1 MCFRLVAGLVFV
13 SLILSL
19 AACGSA
25 PETGGSA
32 ALSPALEMLRGQ
44 TKLVRC
50 TAKYADLAFSSEEF
64 LALTGESTEYIV
76 INTLPAPETGLLM
89 LNGKAV
95 IAGQTVPVSSLDYLK
110 LVPAAG
116 ASADGNT
123 PPEAVFTFTAKA
135 DGWENRELTCI
146 VALLD
151 GENFPPAA
159 EDLAAETFESVAC
172 FTSLEAPDPNGDADV
187 TYRVTSYPRHGTLS
201 LRGATAVYTPK
212 DGYTGTDTFTYIATD
227 RYGASSPERTVSI
240 SVVKNKTGLYFA
252 DLEGSPAH
260 NAAIRLC
267 ADEIMTYRVGEDGYL
282 FEPEKPVSKIDCL
295 IMMMCLCGQADRVS
309 AAADSEA
316 MDDSGLSAGKR
327 GFLQTGISL
336 GAVHLEDGMFRPNDP
351 VTAADAA
358 YMATALLGVP
368 ALSAK
373 QPFSDLEATPV
384 WACTAL
390 VSADSSGLLS
400 ARDGLLDAD
409 ATLTRADVAQLLENM
424 RLYATGA

>member
-1 MCFRLVAGLVFV
+1 MPSAG
-13 SLILSL
+13 S
-19 AACGSA
+19 
-25 PETGGSA
+25 SA
-32 ALSPALEMLRGQ
+32 ALSPALELLRGQ
-44 TKLVRC
+44 TQLVRC
-50 TAKYADLAFSSEEF
+50 TAKYADLAFSSAEF

-76 INTLPAPETGLLM
+76 INSLPSPDTGLLM
-89 LNGKAV
+89 LNGAAV

-116 ASADGNT
+116 APSEGND

-135 DGWENRELTCI
+135 TGWENRELTCV

-172 FTSLEAPDPNGDADV
+172 FTSLEALDPNGDKEIS
-187 TYRVTSYPRHGTLS
+187 YRITSYPRHGTLS
-201 LRGATAVYTPK
+201 LTGATAVYTPK
-212 DGYTGTDTFTYIATD
+212 DGYTGEDTFTYVASD
-227 RYGASSPERTVSI
+227 RYGACSPERTVSI

-252 DLEGSPAH
+252 DLEGSPVH

-267 ADEIMTYRVGEDGYL
+267 ADEVMTYRNGGDGYR
-282 FEPEKPVSKIDCL
+282 FDPDEPVSKIDCL
-295 IMMMCLCGQADRVS
+295 VMMMCLCGQAEQVS

-316 MDDSGLSAGKR
+316 ADDRALSAGKR
-327 GFLQTGISL
+327 GFLQRGITL
-336 GAVHLEDGMFRPNDP
+336 GAVHLEDGMFRPDEP

-373 QPFSDLEATPV
+373 QTFTDLEATPV
-384 WACTAL
+384 WACVAL
-390 VSADSSGLLS
+390 VSADSSGIL
-400 ARDGLLDAD
+400 AAHDGVLDAS

-424 RLYATGA
+424 RLYHAG

>member
-1 MCFRLVAGLVFV
+1 MKRFICFLLVTLV
-13 SLILSL
+13 LTL
-19 AACGSA
+19 AACGTTPDADRSA
-25 PETGGSA
+25 V
-32 ALSPALEMLRGQ
+32 LSPALEILRGQ
-44 TKLVRC
+44 TQLIRC
-50 TAKYADLAFSSEEF
+50 TAKYADLTFNREDF

-76 INTLPAPETGLLM
+76 VNSLPTPETGLLM
-89 LNGKAV
+89 LNGRAV

-116 ASADGNT
+116 ASAEGNK

-135 DGWENRELTCI
+135 EGWENRELTCI

-172 FTSLEAPDPNGDADV
+172 FTSLEAPDPNGDANV
-187 TYRVTSYPRHGTLS
+187 TYRVTTYPRHGTLS
-201 LRGATAVYTPK
+201 LRGETAVYTPK

-227 RYGASSPERTVSI
+227 RYGASSPEREVSI

-252 DLEGSPAH
+252 DLEGSPVH

-267 ADEIMTYRVGEDGYL
+267 ADEIMTYRVGENGYL
-282 FEPEKPVSKIDCL
+282 FDPEQPVSKIDCL
-295 IMMMCLCGQADRVS
+295 IMMMCLCGQAEQVS

-316 MDDSGLSAGKR
+316 MDDGMLSAGKR
-327 GFLQTGISL
+327 GFLQAGISL

-368 ALSAK
+368 VLSAK
-373 QPFSDLEATPV
+373 QTFSDLEATPV
-384 WACTAL
+384 WACAAL
-390 VSADSSGLLS
+390 VSADSSGLLT
-400 ARDGLLDAD
+400 RNGLLDAD
-409 ATLTRADVAQLLENM
+409 AILTRADVAQLLENM
-424 RLYATGA
+424 RLYNAE